1 MDQLLPIA
9 KRVYATTVDC
19 SGNFASKEELD
30 EVKNRVIS
38 ENRDRKI
45 DSVLENKGYEEIIL
59 EDDEEYKRLR
69 NKGVKPMSPPSLD
82 ILWVDYQY
90 KSI

>member
-19 SGNFASKEELD
+19 SGIFASKEELD
-30 EVKNRVIS
+30 GVRNRVIS

-69 NKGVKPMSPPSLD
+69 NKGVNPMSPPSLD
-82 ILWVDYQY
+82 IRWIDYQY
-90 KSI
+90 KST